1 MKCPFIKFCGFQ
13 KAEDVRL
20 ASRLPVDAL
29 GFILVPGRRRS
40 VSREQLPELTRQ
52 VSPVQMAIGVLQNPT
67 WEEAK
72 NWLHLSPLTGIQLHG
87 EESAEFCRKLK
98 SNFAVHVT
106 KVMHIQDERDPEKE
120 LEVYRPW
127 VDAILLDKQAGNV
140 KGGIGRPFVWDCI
153 PLWKEACRKAEIP
166 LWIAG
171 GINEANVFD
180 LITRYRPDGIDVSS
194 GIEKNQ
200 RKDGAAMRLFIERVE
215 KACQR

>member
-1 MKCPFIKFCGFQ
+1 MKRPFIKFCGFQ

-40 VSREQLPELTRQ
+40 VSREQLPELIRQ
-52 VSPVQMAIGVLQNPT
+52 VSPAQLAIGVLQNPT

-72 NWLHLSPLTGIQLHG
+72 SWLYLAPLTGIQLHG

-98 SNFAVHVT
+98 STFSVHVT
-106 KVMHIQDERDPEKE
+106 KVIHIQDERDPMQE

-140 KGGIGRPFVWDCI
+140 KGGTGRPFVWDSI
-153 PLWKEACRKAEIP
+153 PLWKEACQKAEIP

-171 GINEANVFD
+171 GINETNVFD
-180 LITRYRPDGIDVSS
+180 LITRYQPDGIDVSS

-200 RKDGAAMRLFIERVE
+200 RKDGATMRLFIERVE